1 MEIEL
6 YELVYKIEKEKGDL
20 RLLGEEFFIRNKIK
34 GIMVYKRKK
43 FKLKEKIPFNELKN
57 IKDNELKIE
66 MIFFNKIYNK
76 SYMFKNCISLL
87 KFSFSNNIIKKYNSN
102 SINMFEEEENLFD
115 DYYDNNI
122 SINNEFLQYL
132 ENENLFPDYSTII
145 KKQKYSE
152 LSTIKN
158 IYNNNLKEIKDHII
172 KLEGMFFN
180 CSSLKYLYGISEWDT
195 RNVNSINSLF
205 NNCSSLITLPDISNW
220 NTDYFND
227 ISFLFNGYSSLKSL
241 PDISIWTLDN
251 VSLCGGMFDYCSSL
265 SILPGISK
273 WNID

>member
-1 MEIEL
+1 
-6 YELVYKIEKEKGDL
+6 
-20 RLLGEEFFIRNKIK
+20 
-34 GIMVYKRKK
+34 
-43 FKLKEKIPFNELKN
+43 
-57 IKDNELKIE
+57 

-76 SYMFKNCISLL
+76 SYIFKNCISLL

-180 CSSLKYLYGISEWDT
+180 CSSLKYLYVISEWDT

-251 VSLCGGMFDYCSSL
+251 VTLCGGMFDYCSSL